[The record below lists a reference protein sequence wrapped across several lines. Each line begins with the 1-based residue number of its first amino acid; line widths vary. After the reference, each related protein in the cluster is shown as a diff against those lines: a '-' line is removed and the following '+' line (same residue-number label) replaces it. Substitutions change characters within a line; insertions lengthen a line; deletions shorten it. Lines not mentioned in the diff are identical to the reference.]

1 MINNIS
7 YNPYVRTLDNS
18 GNVIN
23 KNASLPT
30 HSERSCANM
39 SFRDLVETVEA
50 AQAEQVKK
58 CNLEIEQVGVA
69 DISKRTEPEYTTCI
83 TALDGNPNHP
93 NIEKI
98 NRQINIGMEYKKS
111 CFDFTFSKDF
121 AQMKADEE
129 AVGYENMTAAEK
141 YETVYNRYT
150 HCYGENFLDAF
161 MLSYPSPAQED
172 PYRQIVDNFYS
183 EIEQLCGSRE
193 AGMQARRE
201 MLYGDMS
208 DYDVRNSI
216 IEEHCPDEE
225 MTFRDFYSMTYDM
238 ELCGVG
244 GDVHY
249 WISEIFDGYGY
260 YLNDGNGFYQERR
273 DEMLDSTVTSEHLN
287 FMQNNYYGRIYSGGS
302 VNPEFGAVLSQVM
315 ATFGV

>member
-1 MINNIS
+1 MFTKINNCIS
-7 YNPYVRTLDNS
+7 QGYSGSLDSNGNIIGYRNNFRKLEEAPKDESKSFKDTLS
-18 GNVIN
+18 IS
-23 KNASLPT
+23 ASVQ
-30 HSERSCANM
+30 N
-39 SFRDLVETVEA
+39 
-50 AQAEQVKK
+50 
-58 CNLEIEQVGVA
+58 IGVA
-69 DISKRTEPEYTTCI
+69 DLSKRTEPEYTTCI

-93 NIEKI
+93 NIEKM
-98 NRQINIGMEYKKS
+98 NKQINIGMEYKKS

-129 AVGYENMTAAEK
+129 AVGYENMTVAEK

-238 ELCGVG
+238 ELCGIG